1 MKTLVDYIKEA
12 CEDGSCK
19 SKTFKFNFTDLESAE
34 DTIKAVQEIA
44 DKDGVKV
51 EIEDNIV
58 NVTVDA
64 NDTDKAE
71 GLFELLQDYSHKRMS
86 DSKRASD
93 ESYAQKTSKF
103 EATLN
108 KWRDFI
114 DDLEAP
120 ADDDNDDDKK
130 DDADKKEEE

>member
-1 MKTLVDYIKEA
+1 MKTLLDYIKES

-19 SKTFKFNFTDLESAE
+19 SKTLKFNFTDLESAE

-51 EIEDNIV
+51 NIEDNIV
-58 NVTVDA
+58 TVTVDG
-64 NDTDKAE
+64 NNTDKAE

-103 EATLN
+103 AGVLN
-108 KWRDFI
+108 KWREFI
-114 DDLEAP
+114 DDLEAG
-120 ADDDNDDDKK
+120 DEENNTDDK
-130 DDADKKEEE
+130 KKEEE

>member
-1 MKTLVDYIKEA
+1 MKTLLDYIKEA

-19 SKTFKFNFTDLESAE
+19 AKTFKFNFTDLESAE

-44 DKDGVKV
+44 DKDGVRV

-58 NVTVDA
+58 KVTVDA

-103 EATLN
+103 AAILD

-114 DDLEAP
+114 DDLEAG
-120 ADDDNDDDKK
+120 DDDDDKK

>member
-1 MKTLVDYIKEA
+1 MKTLLDYIKES

-19 SKTFKFNFTDLESAE
+19 SKTFKFNFKDLESAE

-51 EIEDNIV
+51 NIEDNIV
-58 NVTVDA
+58 SVTVDTG
-64 NDTDKAE
+64 NTDKAE

-103 EATLN
+103 ASVLN
-108 KWRDFI
+108 KWREFI
-114 DDLEAP
+114 DDLEAG
-120 ADDDNDDDKK
+120 DEEDNTDDK
-130 DDADKKEEE
+130 KKEEE

>member
-1 MKTLVDYIKEA
+1 MKTLLDYIKES

-51 EIEDNIV
+51 DVEDSIV
-58 NVTVDA
+58 KVTVDA
-64 NDTDKAE
+64 GNTDKAE

-103 EATLN
+103 AGVLN
-108 KWRDFI
+108 KWREFI
-114 DDLEAP
+114 YDLEAG
-120 ADDDNDDDKK
+120 DEEDDKK
-130 DDADKKEEE
+130 DDSDKKEEE